1 MIYLGECVDPK
12 TSAPI
17 LNLLNWLTFG
27 KITIKSSDEV
37 WIFDTVAKVQG
48 GIKSIG
54 HLNAVMYAGRNLKLL
69 ESSNSSNSKPS
80 NAKKFL
86 SENWKH
92 LNHMI

>member
-1 MIYLGECVDPK
+1 MSYSYI
-12 TSAPI
+12 
-17 LNLLNWLTFG
+17 
-27 KITIKSSDEV
+27 
-37 WIFDTVAKVQG
+37 QG

-54 HLNAVMYAGRNLKLL
+54 HLNAVMYTERNLKLL

-80 NAKKFL
+80 DAKKCL